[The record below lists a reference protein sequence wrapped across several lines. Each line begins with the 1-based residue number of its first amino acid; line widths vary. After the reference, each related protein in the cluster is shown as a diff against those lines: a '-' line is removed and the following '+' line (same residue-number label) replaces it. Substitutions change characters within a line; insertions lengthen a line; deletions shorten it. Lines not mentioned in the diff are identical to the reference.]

1 MDPEDK
7 IPELE
12 NLMDT
17 NGAASKNDGV
27 VNDDVIVET
36 FDAHRSLVPK
46 LRIFLAANLL
56 LILTCAGIVLGFVLG
71 LAVRELQPSKDA
83 LMWIGWSSASCLSS
97 VCLSVCRP
105 IFLRV
110 YVLSL
115 SLCLS
120 VARSFCVS
128 SLCPVSVSLTV
139 CRSIFLRVYILS
151 LSLCRSIFLRV

>member
-97 VCLSVCRP
+97 VCLSVARSFCVSMSC
-105 IFLRV
+105 LCLSVCLSLDLSACLV

-115 SLCLS
+115 SL
-120 VARSFCVS
+120 
-128 SLCPVSVSLTV
+128 
-139 CRSIFLRVYILS
+139 
-151 LSLCRSIFLRV
+151 